1 MIEAIVPVAVAVVSG
16 VGILFT
22 RVNQRVSEL
31 DKRIDVFE
39 LRIAENYVPK
49 TELST
54 ALERV
59 EQHMIRIENKLD
71 ALVNKKCDDRPH

>member
-1 MIEAIVPVAVAVVSG
+1 MIEAGISVAVAVVSG

-22 RVNQRVSEL
+22 RVNSRVTDL
-31 DKRIDVFE
+31 DRRIDNFE

-49 TELST
+49 TELSS

-59 EQHMIRIENKLD
+59 ESHMIRIENKLD
-71 ALVNKKCDDRPH
+71 ALVNRKCD

>member
-1 MIEAIVPVAVAVVSG
+1 MIEAGISVAVAVVSG

-22 RVNQRVSEL
+22 RVNSRVTDL
-31 DKRIDVFE
+31 DRRIDNCE

-49 TELST
+49 TELSS

-59 EQHMIRIENKLD
+59 EAHMIRIENKLD
-71 ALVNKKCDDRPH
+71 ALLNKNCD

>member
-1 MIEAIVPVAVAVVSG
+1 MIEAGISVAVAVVSG

-22 RVNQRVSEL
+22 RVNSRVTDL
-31 DKRIDVFE
+31 DRRIDNFE

-49 TELST
+49 TELRS

-59 EQHMIRIENKLD
+59 ESHMIRIENKLD
-71 ALVNKKCDDRPH
+71 ALVNKKCD

>member
-1 MIEAIVPVAVAVVSG
+1 MIEAAISVGVAVVSG

-22 RVNQRVSEL
+22 RVNNRIHDL

-49 TELST
+49 AELST

-71 ALVNKKCDDRPH
+71 SLVNKKCVT

>member
-1 MIEAIVPVAVAVVSG
+1 MIEAVVPVAVAVVSG

-22 RVNQRVSEL
+22 RVNQRVSDL
-31 DKRIDVFE
+31 DKRIDIFE

-71 ALVNKKCDDRPH
+71 SLVNKKCSP

>member
-1 MIEAIVPVAVAVVSG
+1 MIEAGISVAVAVVSG

-22 RVNQRVSEL
+22 RVNSRVTDL
-31 DKRIDVFE
+31 DRRIDNFE

-49 TELST
+49 TELSS

-59 EQHMIRIENKLD
+59 EAHMIRIENKLD
-71 ALVNKKCDDRPH
+71 ALVNKKCD

>member
-1 MIEAIVPVAVAVVSG
+1 MIEAVVPVVVAVVSG

-22 RVNQRVSEL
+22 RVNQRVSDL
-31 DKRIDVFE
+31 DKRIDTFE

-49 TELST
+49 TELAT

-71 ALVNKKCDDRPH
+71 SLVNKKCSP

>member
-1 MIEAIVPVAVAVVSG
+1 MIEAGISVAVAVVSC

-22 RVNQRVSEL
+22 RVNSRIHEL
-31 DKRIDVFE
+31 DRRIDTFE

-49 TELST
+49 TELSQ

-59 EQHMIRIENKLD
+59 EQHMVRIENKLD
-71 ALVNKKCDDRPH
+71 SLVNKKCT